1 VFLEPEPPVGVIYPW
16 WFGVPLRGSLAL
28 FLALTAVYLL
38 SAIAIGVFVAAV
50 SRTLQQALR
59 LSFFGLFPLMFLSGT
74 LAPVD
79 SMPGV
84 LQTLSLGSPLRHYVD
99 VILGIFLKGAGFP
112 DLWPQAL
119 ALGAIGAPLFIA
131 AAGLFGRAGR

>member
-1 VFLEPEPPVGVIYPW
+1 
-16 WFGVPLRGSLAL
+16 
-28 FLALTAVYLL
+28 
-38 SAIAIGVFVAAV
+38 
-50 SRTLQQALR
+50 
-59 LSFFGLFPLMFLSGT
+59 
-74 LAPVD
+74 
-79 SMPGV
+79 MPGV

-112 DLWPQAL
+112 ELWPQAL